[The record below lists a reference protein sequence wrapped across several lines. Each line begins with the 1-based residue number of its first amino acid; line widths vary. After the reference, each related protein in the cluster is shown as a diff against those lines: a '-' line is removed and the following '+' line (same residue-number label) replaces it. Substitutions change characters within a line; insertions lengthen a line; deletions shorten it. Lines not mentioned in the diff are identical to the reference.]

1 MQTEMKNIK
10 VSTRLQAGFGLLT
23 AFMLVLAA
31 IALYGLSELDASLD
45 GIARVNNEETRLA
58 NELRSSIQDRAI
70 ALRNLALISD
80 PRDVALEAERMKKQD
95 QLYADAFQ
103 QLARMFAEEPGTA
116 PKERSLLDQIKQD
129 EAAAIAPQR
138 KAMDLALAHDTAGA
152 MQELLQNARP
162 PQRVWLARAIELAAL
177 EDQQNKEAREN
188 SVATYAKVRTMV
200 AVIAGIAVLLG
211 IVTAALISRS
221 ILRQLGGEPSA
232 AQEMAAQIAEGN
244 LTVSV
249 RVAPGDRTSLMASLE
264 AMREKL
270 TSIVSGI
277 KTSAE
282 SISVAAGEIAQGNQ
296 DLSQRTEEQAASLQ
310 ETAASMEELTST
322 VRNNTDN
329 ARQGSTLASAAS
341 ATAASGGEVVQ
352 QVVATM
358 QDISSSSTKVTE
370 IISVIEGIAF
380 QTNILALN
388 AAVEAARAGE
398 DGRGFAVVAGEV
410 RTLAQRS
417 ATAAKEIKDLI
428 EASVSH
434 VTNGSLLV
442 ENAGQTMGEVVRSV
456 KQVTD
461 IMGEIASASS
471 EQTKGI
477 EQVNVA
483 VTQMDEVTQ
492 QNAALVEQA
501 TAAAQAM
508 SDQAKSL
515 RAAVSIFRVDAAQQ
529 TVKST
534 ARSVRMKPAPA
545 IATPKKPA
553 PSQSKP
559 VATFAKAAVSSPMAL
574 TQPKERELQSAGADT
589 WQTF

>member
-1 MQTEMKNIK
+1 MKNIK

-31 IALYGLSELDASLD
+31 IAFYGLSELDASLD

-80 PRDVALEAERMKKQD
+80 PRDVAQEAERMKKQD

-103 QLARMFAEEPGTA
+103 QLSRMFAEPGTA

-129 EAAAIAPQR
+129 EAAAMAPQR

-162 PQRVWLARAIELAAL
+162 PQRVWLARAVELAAL

-188 SVATYAKVRTMV
+188 AVATYAKVRTMV
-200 AVIAGIAVLLG
+200 AVIAAIAVLLG
-211 IVTAALISRS
+211 ILTAALISRS

-249 RVAPGDRTSLMASLE
+249 QVAPGDRTSLMASLE

-310 ETAASMEELTST
+310 QTAASMEELTST

-434 VTNGSLLV
+434 VTNGSQLV

-456 KQVTD
+456 RQVTD

-508 SDQAKSL
+508 SDQAESL

-529 TVKST
+529 AVQST
-534 ARSVRMKPAPA
+534 AHSVRTKPARA
-545 IATPKKPA
+545 IATLKKPV
-553 PSQSKP
+553 PSHSKP
-559 VATFAKAAVSSPMAL
+559 VTTFAKAAVASPIAP
-574 TQPKERELQSAGADT
+574 TQPKERELQSAGADS
-589 WQTF
+589 WETF

>member
-1 MQTEMKNIK
+1 MKNIK

-31 IALYGLSELDASLD
+31 IAFYGLSELDASLD

-80 PRDVALEAERMKKQD
+80 PRDVAQEAERMKKQD

-103 QLARMFAEEPGTA
+103 QLSRMFAEPGTA

-129 EAAAIAPQR
+129 EAAAMAPQR

-162 PQRVWLARAIELAAL
+162 PQRVWLARAVELAAL

-188 SVATYAKVRTMV
+188 AVATYAKVRTMV

-434 VTNGSLLV
+434 VTNGSQLV

-508 SDQAKSL
+508 SDQAESL

-529 TVKST
+529 AVQS
-534 ARSVRMKPAPA
+534 AAHSVRTKPARA
-545 IATPKKPA
+545 IATLKKPV
-553 PSQSKP
+553 PSHSKP
-559 VATFAKAAVSSPMAL
+559 VTTFAKAAVASPIAP
-574 TQPKERELQSAGADT
+574 TQPKERELQSAGADS
-589 WQTF
+589 WETF

>member
-1 MQTEMKNIK
+1 MKNTK

-31 IALYGLSELDASLD
+31 IAFYGLSELDASLD

-80 PRDVALEAERMKKQD
+80 PRDVAQEAERMKKQD

-103 QLARMFAEEPGTA
+103 QLSRMFAEPGTA

-129 EAAAIAPQR
+129 EAAAMAPQR

-188 SVATYAKVRTMV
+188 AVATYAKVRTMV
-200 AVIAGIAVLLG
+200 AVIAAIAVLLG

-232 AQEMAAQIAEGN
+232 AQEMAAHIAEGN

-249 RVAPGDRTSLMASLE
+249 QVAPGDRTSLMASLE

-310 ETAASMEELTST
+310 QTAASMEELTST

-434 VTNGSLLV
+434 VTNGSQLV

-508 SDQAKSL
+508 SDQAESL
-515 RAAVSIFRVDAAQQ
+515 RAAVSIFRVDTTHQPVQ
-529 TVKST
+529 ST
-534 ARSVRMKPAPA
+534 ARSVRTKPTRA
-545 IATPKKPA
+545 IATSKKPV

-559 VATFAKAAVSSPMAL
+559 VTTFAKAAVASPIAP
-574 TQPKERELQSAGADT
+574 TQPKERELQSAGADS
-589 WQTF
+589 WETF

>member
-1 MQTEMKNIK
+1 MKNIK

-31 IALYGLSELDASLD
+31 IAFYGLSELDASLD

-80 PRDVALEAERMKKQD
+80 PRDVAQEAERMKKQD

-103 QLARMFAEEPGTA
+103 QLSRMFAEPGTA

-162 PQRVWLARAIELAAL
+162 PQRVWLARAVELAAL

-188 SVATYAKVRTMV
+188 AVATYAKVRMMV

-249 RVAPGDRTSLMASLE
+249 QVAPGDRTSLMASLE

-310 ETAASMEELTST
+310 QTAASMEELTST

-434 VTNGSLLV
+434 VTNGSQLV

-508 SDQAKSL
+508 SDQAESL

-529 TVKST
+529 AVQST
-534 ARSVRMKPAPA
+534 AHSVRTKPARA
-545 IATPKKPA
+545 IATSKKPA
-553 PSQSKP
+553 PSHSKP
-559 VATFAKAAVSSPMAL
+559 VTTFAKAAVASPIAP
-574 TQPKERELQSAGADT
+574 TQPKERESQSAGADS
-589 WQTF
+589 WETF

>member
-1 MQTEMKNIK
+1 MNNIK

-80 PRDVALEAERMKKQD
+80 PRDVAQEAERMKKQD

-103 QLARMFAEEPGTA
+103 QLSRMFAEPGTA

-129 EAAAIAPQR
+129 EAAAMAPQR

-162 PQRVWLARAIELAAL
+162 PQRVWLARAVELAAL
-177 EDQQNKEAREN
+177 EDQQNKEARE
-188 SVATYAKVRTMV
+188 SAVATYAKVRTMV
-200 AVIAGIAVLLG
+200 AVIAAIAVLLG

-310 ETAASMEELTST
+310 QTAASMEELTST

-329 ARQGSTLASAAS
+329 AREGSTLASAAS

-358 QDISSSSTKVTE
+358 QDISSSSMKVTE

-434 VTNGSLLV
+434 VTNGSQLV

-501 TAAAQAM
+501 AAAAQAM
-508 SDQAKSL
+508 SDQAESL
-515 RAAVSIFRVDAAQQ
+515 RAAVSIFRVDATQQ
-529 TVKST
+529 AVQST
-534 ARSVRMKPAPA
+534 AQSVRMKPARA
-545 IATPKKPA
+545 IATSKKNA
-553 PSQSKP
+553 PSHSKP
-559 VATFAKAAVSSPMAL
+559 VTTFAKAAVASPIAP
-574 TQPKERELQSAGADT
+574 TQPKERGLQSAGADS
-589 WQTF
+589 WETF

>member
-1 MQTEMKNIK
+1 MKNIK

-31 IALYGLSELDASLD
+31 IAFYGLSELDASLD

-80 PRDVALEAERMKKQD
+80 PRDVAQEAERMKKQD

-103 QLARMFAEEPGTA
+103 QLSRMFAEPGTA

-129 EAAAIAPQR
+129 EAAAMAPQR

-162 PQRVWLARAIELAAL
+162 PQRVWLARAVELAAL

-188 SVATYAKVRTMV
+188 AVATYAKVRTMV
-200 AVIAGIAVLLG
+200 AVIAAIAVLLG

-249 RVAPGDRTSLMASLE
+249 QVAPGDRTSLMASLE

-310 ETAASMEELTST
+310 QTAASMEELTST

-434 VTNGSLLV
+434 VTNGSQLV

-508 SDQAKSL
+508 SDQAESL

-529 TVKST
+529 AVQST
-534 ARSVRMKPAPA
+534 AHSVRTKPARA
-545 IATPKKPA
+545 IATSKKPA
-553 PSQSKP
+553 PSHSKP
-559 VATFAKAAVSSPMAL
+559 VTTFVKAAVASPIAP
-574 TQPKERELQSAGADT
+574 TQPKERELQSAGADS
-589 WQTF
+589 WETF

>member
-1 MQTEMKNIK
+1 MKNIK

-31 IALYGLSELDASLD
+31 IAFYGLSELDASLD

-80 PRDVALEAERMKKQD
+80 PRDVAQEAERMKKQD

-103 QLARMFAEEPGTA
+103 QLSRMFAEPGTA

-129 EAAAIAPQR
+129 EAAAMAPQR

-162 PQRVWLARAIELAAL
+162 PQRVWLARAVELAAL

-188 SVATYAKVRTMV
+188 AVATYAKVRTMV
-200 AVIAGIAVLLG
+200 AVIAAIAVLLG

-249 RVAPGDRTSLMASLE
+249 QVAPGDRTSLMASLE

-310 ETAASMEELTST
+310 QTAASMEELTST

-434 VTNGSLLV
+434 VTNGSQLV

-456 KQVTD
+456 RQVTD

-508 SDQAKSL
+508 SDQAESL

-529 TVKST
+529 AVQST
-534 ARSVRMKPAPA
+534 AHSVRTKPARA
-545 IATPKKPA
+545 IATLKKPV
-553 PSQSKP
+553 PSHSKP
-559 VATFAKAAVSSPMAL
+559 VTTFAKAAVASPIAP
-574 TQPKERELQSAGADT
+574 TQPKERELQSAGADS
-589 WQTF
+589 WETF

>member
-1 MQTEMKNIK
+1 MKNIK

-31 IALYGLSELDASLD
+31 IAFYGLSELDTSLD

-80 PRDVALEAERMKKQD
+80 PRDVAQEAERMKKQD

-103 QLARMFAEEPGTA
+103 QLSRMFAEPGTA

-129 EAAAIAPQR
+129 EAAAMAPQR

-162 PQRVWLARAIELAAL
+162 PQRVWLARAVELAAL

-188 SVATYAKVRTMV
+188 AVATYAKVRTMV
-200 AVIAGIAVLLG
+200 AVIAAIAVLLG

-434 VTNGSLLV
+434 VTNGSQLV

-508 SDQAKSL
+508 SDQAESL

-529 TVKST
+529 AVQST
-534 ARSVRMKPAPA
+534 AHSVRTRPARA
-545 IATPKKPA
+545 IATSKKPV
-553 PSQSKP
+553 PSHSKP
-559 VATFAKAAVSSPMAL
+559 VTTFTKAAVASPIAP

-589 WQTF
+589 WETF

>member
-1 MQTEMKNIK
+1 
-10 VSTRLQAGFGLLT
+10 
-23 AFMLVLAA
+23 
-31 IALYGLSELDASLD
+31 
-45 GIARVNNEETRLA
+45 
-58 NELRSSIQDRAI
+58 
-70 ALRNLALISD
+70 
-80 PRDVALEAERMKKQD
+80 
-95 QLYADAFQ
+95 
-103 QLARMFAEEPGTA
+103 
-116 PKERSLLDQIKQD
+116 
-129 EAAAIAPQR
+129 
-138 KAMDLALAHDTAGA
+138 
-152 MQELLQNARP
+152 
-162 PQRVWLARAIELAAL
+162 
-177 EDQQNKEAREN
+177 
-188 SVATYAKVRTMV
+188 
-200 AVIAGIAVLLG
+200 
-211 IVTAALISRS
+211 
-221 ILRQLGGEPSA
+221 
-232 AQEMAAQIAEGN
+232 
-244 LTVSV
+244 
-249 RVAPGDRTSLMASLE
+249 
-264 AMREKL
+264 
-270 TSIVSGI
+270 
-277 KTSAE
+277 
-282 SISVAAGEIAQGNQ
+282 VAAGEIAQGNQ

-508 SDQAKSL
+508 SDQAESL

-553 PSQSKP
+553 LSQSKP
-559 VATFAKAAVSSPMAL
+559 VTTFAKAAVSSPTAP
-574 TQPKERELQSAGADT
+574 TQPNERELQSAGADT